1 MSDKAKIRE
10 IIERYNEFLR
20 EFENLS
26 KVLDQLPLYKAAS
39 VLNKLINAIKALREL
54 MNDMSPKVWE
64 VLWDFANCKSEL
76 VQKLNKE
83 ELIQLVKTLKA
94 LAQTQLITIENK
106 IAELEDKGQNVPA
119 ELRTQKDKLEQII
132 NGLSERFI
140 NDLQQS
146 DLDAARQ
153 KLVAFKENVG
163 FKLIYALLFA
173 QLALKHGKA
182 ILKASREIAKQSAA
196 GAKKAVI
203 RALIKALIVQI
214 IKALIKQI
222 YGKEAAAKINP
233 HVGSILAV
241 VEFLVIAGIIWRKNT
256 LSDAMDDALVQLIKV
271 LKECGFV
278 WNAAAAA
285 KASFSVR
292 GAEYVNGKAF
302 VKVMVVC
309 ASKKGDAIEFGKPC
323 QAKFEGDAT
332 PKTKVL
338 KLEPNGKNYWE
349 WTTKVDM
356 QSVLNTDCVKNGKFC
371 LVYLDIRVA
380 NSKGEIKATGSVI
393 IGVIVK

>member
-1 MSDKAKIRE
+1 MSDKAKIKE

-140 NDLQQS
+140 NDLQQTH
-146 DLDAARQ
+146 AAIAHLSRIINHQ
-153 KLVAFKENVG
+153 
-163 FKLIYALLFA
+163 
-173 QLALKHGKA
+173 HGR
-182 ILKASREIAKQSAA
+182 IITIQS
-196 GAKKAVI
+196 
-203 RALIKALIVQI
+203 
-214 IKALIKQI
+214 
-222 YGKEAAAKINP
+222 P
-233 HVGSILAV
+233 HYCFQHFLRTMHSI
-241 VEFLVIAGIIWRKNT
+241 F
-256 LSDAMDDALVQLIKV
+256 
-271 LKECGFV
+271 
-278 WNAAAAA
+278 
-285 KASFSVR
+285 
-292 GAEYVNGKAF
+292 
-302 VKVMVVC
+302 
-309 ASKKGDAIEFGKPC
+309 P
-323 QAKFEGDAT
+323 
-332 PKTKVL
+332 
-338 KLEPNGKNYWE
+338 
-349 WTTKVDM
+349 
-356 QSVLNTDCVKNGKFC
+356 
-371 LVYLDIRVA
+371 
-380 NSKGEIKATGSVI
+380 
-393 IGVIVK
+393 